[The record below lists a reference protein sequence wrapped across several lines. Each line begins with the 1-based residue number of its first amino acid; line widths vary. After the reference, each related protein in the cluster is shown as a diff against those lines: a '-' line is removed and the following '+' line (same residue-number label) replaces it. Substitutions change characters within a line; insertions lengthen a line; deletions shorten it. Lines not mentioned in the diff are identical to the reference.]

1 MTSAWFRFVPQYF
14 VNTFFANLLTFLW
27 ILSRLIFNGNL
38 NQSLLSSQQCFAV
51 SDPSLPDNPI
61 VYVSGGFLKLTGYKM
76 DDVSVY
82 FICLSKSFC
91 ASSDIDITSSLQ
103 VLGRNCR
110 FLQGPGTDARAVD
123 VIRRGVAAGRDTS
136 VINNYTTK
144 NVVSFL

>member
-1 MTSAWFRFVPQYF
+1 M
-14 VNTFFANLLTFLW
+14 
-27 ILSRLIFNGNL
+27 
-38 NQSLLSSQQCFAV
+38 

-76 DDVSVY
+76 DDVSLY

>member
-1 MTSAWFRFVPQYF
+1 
-14 VNTFFANLLTFLW
+14 
-27 ILSRLIFNGNL
+27 
-38 NQSLLSSQQCFAV
+38 
-51 SDPSLPDNPI
+51 
-61 VYVSGGFLKLTGYKM
+61 LKLTGYKM